1 MLERLSHYLVSRCD
15 YLVQREVQATDVVVL
30 PQILGLLRVVV
41 RVIDLNSK
49 HLLFFE
55 MKINEYLFDE
65 LWI

>member
-55 MKINEYLFDE
+55 MKINEYLLDK